1 MINVSHSS
9 SGHPDSCRC
18 QTNLSGTKLDW
29 HVAEMYQLSLDAL
42 GLKGGNQVTPNHTE
56 EVTTGFISSQRQSY
70 DPPWH
75 WTKEDKLEW
84 VGTWYS
90 PTLCVVP
97 VKHNTGLFTEGKK
110 KLDLLRNSTH
120 RDNNKT
126 LFHCAYTHTYLT
138 STSAACYCH
147 LMQPKIHSFTIMLT
161 QYRIMR
167 LDNWIITFDRYVV
180 SEQ

>member
-1 MINVSHSS
+1 MQVSDQSFWDKIGLACCWDVPAFARCFGFDWWQ
-9 SGHPDSCRC
+9 SGHAKPYWRSNNRFYFLAKTIIWPAMTLNKRGQTGVGRDLVQPDPVCGTS
-18 QTNLSGTKLDW
+18 QTQ
-29 HVAEMYQLSLDAL
+29 HR
-42 GLKGGNQVTPNHTE
+42 P
-56 EVTTGFISSQRQSY
+56 F
-70 DPPWH
+70 H
-75 WTKEDKLEW
+75 WRE
-84 VGTWYS
+84 
-90 PTLCVVP
+90 
-97 VKHNTGLFTEGKK
+97 K

-147 LMQPKIHSFTIMLT
+147 LMQPKMHSFTIMLT
-161 QYRIMR
+161 RYHIMR